1 MLIIM
6 LIETDFLK
14 EKTEMTLK
22 EFAEGR
28 GIDYSTL
35 MQWLWRHPEL
45 RQQMGKRGKSYIL
58 NPESEV
64 YAELDKKYPPPKPI
78 QVIQDEE
85 ARQALSDAQKKI
97 EILQDRLLQAGEQLR
112 ELEGTR
118 LLLEQRNQE
127 YEQLKQQEAEARE
140 ATEKAEEAK
149 RQAEETAAEARAQ
162 AELQEK
168 AAKEAKEEADRL
180 RVEAEEAKAR
190 ADKMESAGLIARI
203 FRSW

>member
-1 MLIIM
+1 
-6 LIETDFLK
+6 
-14 EKTEMTLK
+14 MTLK

-45 RQQMGKRGKSYIL
+45 RQQMEKRGKSYIL
-58 NPESEV
+58 NHESEV

-127 YEQLKQQEAEARE
+127 YEQLKQREAEARE
-140 ATEKAEEAK
+140 AAEKSEAARK
-149 RQAEETAAEARAQ
+149 QAEVEAG
-162 AELQEK
+162 
-168 AAKEAKEEADRL
+168 EAKEEADRL
-180 RVEAEEAKAR
+180 RMEAAEAEKAAEEAKAR
-190 ADKMESAGLIARI
+190 ADRMESAGLLARI
-203 FRSW
+203 FRNW

>member
-1 MLIIM
+1 
-6 LIETDFLK
+6 
-14 EKTEMTLK
+14 MTLK

-28 GIDYSTL
+28 GVDYNTV
-35 MQWLWRHPEL
+35 MQWLWRRPEL
-45 RQQMGKRGKSYIL
+45 RQQMDKDGKSYVL
-58 NPESEV
+58 DPASED
-64 YAELDKKYPPPKPI
+64 YEELDKKYPPPRPVQI
-78 QVIQDEE
+78 VQDEE

-162 AELQEK
+162 AERQEK

>member
-1 MLIIM
+1 
-6 LIETDFLK
+6 
-14 EKTEMTLK
+14 MTLK

-28 GIDYSTL
+28 GVDYNTV
-35 MQWLWRHPEL
+35 MQWLWRRPEL
-45 RQQMGKRGKSYIL
+45 RQQMDKDGKSYVL
-58 NPESEV
+58 DPESEA
-64 YAELDKKYPPPKPI
+64 YEELDKKYPPPRPVQI
-78 QVIQDEE
+78 VQDEE

-140 ATEKAEEAK
+140 AAEKAEAAQ
-149 RQAEETAAEARAQ
+149 RRAEEAARG
-162 AELQEK
+162 
-168 AAKEAKEEADRL
+168 AKEEADR
-180 RVEAEEAKAR
+180 RRAEAAEAEKAAAEAKDR
-190 ADKMESAGLIARI
+190 ADRMESAGLLARI

>member
-1 MLIIM
+1 
-6 LIETDFLK
+6 
-14 EKTEMTLK
+14 MTLK

-45 RQQMGKRGKSYIL
+45 RQQMEKRGKSYIL
-58 NPESEV
+58 NHESEV

-78 QVIQDEE
+78 QVIKDDE
-85 ARQALSDAQKKI
+85 ARQALTEAQKKI
-97 EILQDRLLQAGEQLR
+97 ELLQDRLLQAGEQLR

-127 YEQLKQQEAEARE
+127 LEQLQLREAEARK

-149 RQAEETAAEARAQ
+149 KQAEDEAREARA
-162 AELQEK
+162 
-168 AAKEAKEEADRL
+168 EADRL
-180 RVEAEEAKAR
+180 RTEAAEAEKAAEEAKSR
-190 ADKMESAGLIARI
+190 VNRMESAGLLERI
-203 FRSW
+203 FKSW

>member
-6 LIETDFLK
+6 SIETDFLK

-45 RQQMGKRGKSYIL
+45 RQQMEKRGKSYIL

-78 QVIQDEE
+78 QVIQDDE
-85 ARQALSDAQKKI
+85 ARQALTEAQKKI
-97 EILQDRLLQAGEQLR
+97 EALQDRLLQAGEQLR

-127 YEQLKQQEAEARE
+127 LEQLQRREAEARE
-140 ATEKAEEAK
+140 ATEKAEAARK
-149 RQAEETAAEARAQ
+149 QAEEEAADAKAQVEQREKEAREAREE
-162 AELQEK
+162 AVRLRTEAVEAEK
-168 AAKEAKEEADRL
+168 AAEDATRG
-180 RVEAEEAKAR
+180 R
-190 ADKMESAGLIARI
+190 A
-203 FRSW
+203 

>member
-1 MLIIM
+1 
-6 LIETDFLK
+6 
-14 EKTEMTLK
+14 MTLK

-28 GIDYSTL
+28 GVDYNTV
-35 MQWLWRHPEL
+35 MQWLWRRPEL
-45 RQQMGKRGKSYIL
+45 RQQMDKDGKSYVL
-58 NPESEV
+58 DPASEA
-64 YAELDKKYPPPKPI
+64 YEELDKKYPPPRPVQI
-78 QVIQDEE
+78 VQDEE

-140 ATEKAEEAK
+140 AAEKAEAAQ
-149 RQAEETAAEARAQ
+149 RRAEEAAR
-162 AELQEK
+162 
-168 AAKEAKEEADRL
+168 EAKEEADR
-180 RVEAEEAKAR
+180 RRAEAAEAEKAAAEAKDR
-190 ADKMESAGLIARI
+190 ADRMESAGLLARI

>member
-1 MLIIM
+1 
-6 LIETDFLK
+6 
-14 EKTEMTLK
+14 MTLK

-28 GIDYSTL
+28 GVDYNTV
-35 MQWLWRHPEL
+35 MQWLWRRPEL
-45 RQQMGKRGKSYIL
+45 RQQMDKDGKSYVL
-58 NPESEV
+58 DPASEA
-64 YAELDKKYPPPKPI
+64 YEELDKKYPPPRPVQI
-78 QVIQDEE
+78 VQDEE

-140 ATEKAEEAK
+140 AAEKAEAAQ
-149 RQAEETAAEARAQ
+149 RRAEEVAR
-162 AELQEK
+162 
-168 AAKEAKEEADRL
+168 EAKEEADR
-180 RVEAEEAKAR
+180 RRAEAAEAEKAAAEAKDR
-190 ADKMESAGLIARI
+190 ADRMESAGLLARI